1 MKAKLE
7 TVKTLLD
14 ALPYINKFRD
24 DIIVIKYGG
33 SAQTSDE
40 LKAKFAQDI
49 SLLKIV
55 GMKPVVVHGG
65 GKSITSL
72 LSDLNIDTKFIDG
85 QRVTTKEVMRIV
97 EMVLSGEVNKE
108 IVSLLNS
115 QGVKALGISGKD
127 ADFIKAIP
135 KDREVYGYTGVIEEI
150 DPTIIYNILDDGF
163 IPVIAPIASGVSLGH
178 PGFNINAD
186 LAASKIA
193 VALNARKVLF
203 LTDTPGVLDKDK
215 NLIQTL
221 TISKAE
227 QLKKDGTI
235 VGGMVPKVDA
245 CIEALR
251 GGVKKAHIID
261 GRLEHSLLL
270 EILTS
275 SGIGTCIELWF
286 IFWYNCA
293 KNLMCRIENEFYR
306 E

>member
-1 MKAKLE
+1 MQNKIQ

-14 ALPYINKFRD
+14 ALPYIQKFRD

-33 SAQTSDE
+33 SAQTSSE

-49 SLLKIV
+49 AMLKSV

-65 GKSITSL
+65 GKSITNL
-72 LSDLNIDTKFIDG
+72 LDDLNIDTEFIDG
-85 QRVTTKEVMRIV
+85 QRVTTKEVMRIA
-97 EMVLSGEVNKE
+97 EMVLSGEVNKD

-115 QGVKALGISGKD
+115 QGAKAIGISGKD
-127 ADFIKAIP
+127 ANFLKAVA
-135 KDREVYGYTGVIEEI
+135 KDESKFGYTGVIKEI
-150 DPTIIYNILDDGF
+150 DPTIIYSILDDNLV
-163 IPVIAPIASGVSLGH
+163 PVIAPIAAGNGLGD

-193 VALNARKVLF
+193 VALNARKILF

-221 TISKAE
+221 TIQKTKE
-227 QLKKDGTI
+227 LKENKTI

-245 CIEALR
+245 CVEALR

-261 GRLEHSLLL
+261 GRVEHSILL

-275 SGIGTCIELWF
+275 SGIGTCISL
-286 IFWYNCA
+286 
-293 KNLMCRIENEFYR
+293 
-306 E
+306 

>member
-1 MKAKLE
+1 MKTKIE

-14 ALPYINKFRD
+14 ALPYIKKFHN

-33 SAQTSDE
+33 SAQTSPE
-40 LKAKFAQDI
+40 LKAKFAEDI
-49 SLLKIV
+49 ALLHTV

-65 GKSITSL
+65 GKSITEL
-72 LSDLNIDTKFIDG
+72 LNDLKIDTEFIDG
-85 QRVTTKEVMRIV
+85 QRVTTKEVMRIA
-97 EMVLSGEVNKE
+97 EMVLSGEVNKD

-115 QGVKALGISGKD
+115 QGAKAIGISGKD
-127 ADFIKAIP
+127 ADFIKAVP
-135 KDREVYGYTGVIEEI
+135 KDSVKFGYTGVIDSI
-150 DPTIIYNILDDGF
+150 DPSIVYNILDDGF
-163 IPVIAPIASGVSLGH
+163 IPVIAPIASGGQIGH

-203 LTDTPGVLDKDK
+203 LTDTPGVLDKQK
-215 NLIQTL
+215 KLLNTL
-221 TISKAE
+221 TIE
-227 QLKKDGTI
+227 QVAKLKEDGTI

-245 CIEALR
+245 CVEALR

-275 SGIGTCIELWF
+275 SGIGTCINF
-286 IFWYNCA
+286 
-293 KNLMCRIENEFYR
+293 
-306 E
+306 